1 VNYIQTANPFNLAT
15 PPAWFLKALHAY
27 DPLLVIFASVK
38 EPLYR
43 MGRRG
48 RFGHGMLKTLA
59 SMPDTQI
66 YVAHRVWPWKSIL
79 PQTLG
84 GNWARIL
91 LDIPDYDTQRF
102 GKDPGEHLDEV
113 EARQERDAQKS
124 MLSDLDHLNGETYRL
139 MKTLTGSRVG
149 VGARPEGAGFK
160 KLPGKSAPSRKAPY
174 RPRGYESA
182 GAMFVGR

>member
-1 VNYIQTANPFNLAT
+1 MNYIPTANPFNLAA

-59 SMPDTQI
+59 SMPDTQV
-66 YVAHRVWPWKSIL
+66 YVEHRIWPWKSVL

-84 GNWARIL
+84 GDWRRIL
-91 LDIPDYDTQRF
+91 LEIPDYDTQRF
-102 GKDPGEHLDEV
+102 GNDPGANLDDV
-113 EARQERDAQKS
+113 EERQEAAERKS

-139 MKTLTGSRVG
+139 AKTLNGSRVG
-149 VGARPEGAGFK
+149 GGVRPEGAGFK
-160 KLPGKSAPSRKAPY
+160 KLPTKSTATRRSSL

-182 GAMFVGR
+182 GAMFMGR